1 MLRPLPA
8 TTAATIAVLLA
19 LPLGAAASVFRS
31 ASVEDV
37 ARASD
42 AVVQGRVERR
52 ESFATSDGR
61 TFLTWVEI
69 AVASAWKGAPGA
81 RVRVLVPGG
90 TVGGLA
96 QRVDGAPEFRDGE
109 EVVVFLSRRADFWEL
124 NGLALGKYEVVAGRA
139 VPDLAGVDLA
149 PAPLRAG
156 ERAVGAMALDE
167 LQRRVAGAG
176 SAR

>member
-8 TTAATIAVLLA
+8 
-19 LPLGAAASVFRS
+19 AAAAIVASLLVIPSPAS
-31 ASVEDV
+31 ASTFRATSVEEV

-42 AVVQGRVERR
+42 AVVRGKVERR
-52 ESFATSDGR
+52 ESFATADGR

-69 AVASAWKGAPGA
+69 GVASAWKGAPGS

-90 TVGGLA
+90 QVGRLA

-139 VPDLAGVDLA
+139 VPDLASVDLA
-149 PAPLRAG
+149 PTPLRAG